1 MDGIGRRADP
11 IRIAFA
17 PVLGCDLVPLP
28 RTNPFPGRIPATRF
42 RLNALDKLIGFD
54 TVPGRIHH
62 HIHAAF
68 RPENFWR
75 AGLDTFFDVL
85 VFQFNRDVGN
95 QIVSPGYIL
104 VHRVNYHC
112 SLSIHFAFAVGL
124 LAARH

>member
-17 PVLGCDLVPLP
+17 PFLGCDLVPLP

-62 HIHAAF
+62 CVYAAF
-68 RPENFWR
+68 RPKILWR
-75 AGLDTFFDVL
+75 AGLDALLIFWSFSLIGLWGIKLFRRDTSWFFALITIVL
-85 VFQFNRDVGN
+85 CQ
-95 QIVSPGYIL
+95 SAL
-104 VHRVNYHC
+104 
-112 SLSIHFAFAVGL
+112 
-124 LAARH
+124 